1 MKHIKSIT
9 EFFDPGVFGDSPGY
23 GGANGV
29 FRISY
34 KPFKDLS
41 VSVGPD
47 PNVPRIIQG
56 AQYQVGDLVVGQPI
70 GGKKDERVAGM
81 IVKSYLAEDGKSYRY
96 DIMIQSVGDHDQK
109 VVELNPE
116 TIQFLNDGDKGHKEV
131 LTKYSVA
138 NLQADIYNSPTV
150 YNDPEL
156 GIERISP

>member
-29 FRISY
+29 FRVSY
-34 KPFKDLS
+34 KPFSDLS
-41 VSVGPD
+41 VTVGPD

-56 AQYQVGDLVVGQPI
+56 AQFQVGDLVIGLPI
-70 GGKKDERVAGM
+70 DSKEKVAGM
-81 IVKSYLAEDGKSYRY
+81 IVKSYLSSDSKSYRY
-96 DIMIQSVGDHDQK
+96 DVMIQSLGDNDHK

-116 TIQFLNDGDKGHKEV
+116 TIQFIDDGDKGHKEI
-131 LTKYSVA
+131 LNKYSIA
-138 NLQADIYNSPTV
+138 NLPGQLYNSPTV

>member
-1 MKHIKSIT
+1 MKHIKHLD

-29 FRISY
+29 FRVSY
-34 KPFKDLS
+34 KPFHDLS

-56 AQYQVGDLVVGQPI
+56 AQYQVGDLVI
-70 GGKKDERVAGM
+70 GIPVDKKDKVAGM
-81 IVKSYLAEDGKSYRY
+81 IVKSYLAPDSKTYCYDVMVQSIGHED
-96 DIMIQSVGDHDQK
+96 HK

-116 TIQFLNDGDKGHKEV
+116 TIQFIDQGDKGHKEI
-131 LTKYSVA
+131 LNKYSIA
-138 NLQADIYNSPTV
+138 NLPGSIYNLPTV
-150 YNDPEL
+150 FNDPEL

>member
-29 FRISY
+29 FRVSY

-56 AQYQVGDLVVGQPI
+56 AQYQVGDLVIGQPI
-70 GGKKDERVAGM
+70 DSKEKVAGM
-81 IVKSYLAEDGKSYRY
+81 VVKTYQAADGKSYRY
-96 DIMIQSVGDHDQK
+96 NIMIQSIGDHDHK

-116 TIQFLNDGDKGHKEV
+116 TIQFIDHGDKGHKEV
-131 LTKYSVA
+131 LSKYSVA
-138 NLQADIYNSPTV
+138 NLQADVYNSPTV